1 MKKNIKSVL
10 KLKEIP
16 SVDYDFDDVI
26 KNTEKLLDYDF
37 PDNAELIRQEVSSL
51 ASKYVP
57 RIRSDYDKYLVLANR
72 DKKLTHWNR
81 PFTTAL
87 KSGDIQFAVLDLYLQ
102 INLVVDWDVYND
114 VLIHTYLEDIQPYL

>member
-26 KNTEKLLDYDF
+26 KNTEKLLDYYF
-37 PDNAELIRQEVSSL
+37 PDNAQLIRQEVSSL
-51 ASKYVP
+51 ASKYAP
-57 RIRSDYDKYLVLANR
+57 RIRSDYDKFLVLANR

-81 PFTTAL
+81 LFTTSL
-87 KSGDIQFAVLDLYLQ
+87 KSGDIQFALLDLYLQ